1 MKTYKSLYIMV
12 LTAMALGFNAI
23 GCDSTGPSK
32 TGQTTPQQAA
42 MTSGG
47 TVVFRETGGGFY
59 GILTDK
65 GGQFEP
71 KNLDARFRT
80 DGLRISFTGQLDT
93 SRLGEHHWGNPIEL
107 ATVIAA
113 K

>member
-1 MKTYKSLYIMV
+1 MKTYKSLEILV
-12 LTAMALGFNAI
+12 VTAVALSFSVT
-23 GCDSTGPSK
+23 GCDSTGPGK
-32 TGQTTPQQAA
+32 TAQTGVQPAA
-42 MTSGG
+42 VTAGG
-47 TVVFRETGGGFY
+47 TVVYRETDGGFY

-93 SRLGEHHWGNPIEL
+93 AQLGEHKWGNPIEL
-107 ATVIAA
+107 ATVLAS

>member
-1 MKTYKSLYIMV
+1 MKTYKSLYVMV
-12 LTAMALGFNAI
+12 VTALLLGLGAS

-32 TGQTTPQQAA
+32 AGQLTVQAPVS
-42 MTSGG
+42 SGG
-47 TVVFRETGGGFY
+47 TVVFRESGGGFF
-59 GILTDK
+59 GILTDR

-71 KNLDARFRT
+71 KNLDPRFRA

-93 SRLGEHHWGNPIEL
+93 SRLGDHHWGNPVEL
-107 ATVIAA
+107 ANVIAT

>member
-1 MKTYKSLYIMV
+1 MKTYKSLYILV
-12 LTAMALGFNAI
+12 LTAVALCFSVV

-32 TGQTTPQQAA
+32 TVQNGVQPAA
-42 MTSGG
+42 VTAGG
-47 TVVFRETGGGFY
+47 TVVYRETSGGFY

-80 DGLRISFTGQLDT
+80 DGLRVSFTGQLDT
-93 SRLGEHHWGNPIEL
+93 TKLGDHRWGNPIEL
-107 ATVIAA
+107 ATVLAS

>member
-1 MKTYKSLYIMV
+1 MKTHKSLEIMV
-12 LTAMALGFNAI
+12 VTALALCFSAI

-32 TGQTTPQQAA
+32 AGQNGTQLMALS
-42 MTSGG
+42 SGG

-65 GGQFEP
+65 GGQIEP
-71 KNLDARFRT
+71 KNLDPRFRE

-93 SRLGEHHWGNPIEL
+93 TRLGEHHWGSPVEL
-107 ATVIAA
+107 ANVIAA